1 MNTDMK
7 ARDLIPV
14 KKEFLFITKM
24 GITIVVSAAVALG
37 LLYLFLSTPV
47 GVEFKNAFQT
57 ISGVYDRMNV
67 YVIGA
72 VLVQL
77 IFSSVIVFVIALF
90 FSHKIAGPMFRLKAV
105 LQEYL
110 GGKEIEKV
118 SFRSTDFIPGVS
130 GLFTDFFTFLG
141 KRKKR
146 LAEAESLAGRLK
158 EASGKEKEE
167 LVIKLQSILKELEG

>member
-1 MNTDMK
+1 MK
-7 ARDLIPV
+7 AKELIPI

-24 GITIVVSAAVALG
+24 GITIVLSVAASLG
-37 LLYLFLSTPV
+37 LLYFFLSTPV
-47 GVEFKNAFQT
+47 DIDFRSAFQT
-57 ISGVYDRMNV
+57 ISGIYDRMNI

-77 IFSSVIVFVIALF
+77 IFSSVIVFSIALL
-90 FSHKIAGPMFRLKAV
+90 FSHKIAGPIFRLKAV

-118 SFRSTDFIPGVS
+118 SFRKTDFIPGVS
-130 GLFTDFFTFLG
+130 GIFTDFFIFLG

-146 LAEAESLAGRLK
+146 LAEAESLALRLK
-158 EASGKEKEE
+158 ETSGKEKEE
-167 LVIKLQSILKELEG
+167 LTKKIQSIITELEG

>member
-1 MNTDMK
+1 MKTEMN

-14 KKEFLFITKM
+14 KKEFLFLTKM
-24 GITIVVSAAVALG
+24 AITIGVSAAIALG

-47 GVEFKNAFQT
+47 GVDFKSAFQT
-57 ISGVYDRMNV
+57 ISSVYDRMNI

-77 IFSSVIVFVIALF
+77 IFSSVIVFAIALF

-130 GLFTDFFTFLG
+130 GLFTDFFSFLG
-141 KRKKR
+141 MRKKR
-146 LAEAESLAGRLK
+146 LAEAESLAVQLK
-158 EASGKEKEE
+158 GASGEEKEE
-167 LVIKLQSILKELEG
+167 LLKKLQSIIKELEG